1 MKAAVGGGWVITHLT
16 DRVCEMRNESWA
28 YRRLT
33 GQDGIVRVRTEPGFD
48 RAHMIDKGVAKAR
61 ESDEMLAQLLG
72 RDLMPSFVKFRET
85 SKRMA
90 TAMMTG
96 EESPLIGVKRA

>member
-33 GQDGIVRVRTEPGFD
+33 GQDGLVRVRVEPGCD
-48 RAHMIDKGVAKAR
+48 RSWMIEKGVAKAR
-61 ESDEMLAQLLG
+61 ESDEKLAQLMAK
-72 RDLMPSFVKFRET
+72 DVMPSVARFRET
-85 SKRMA
+85 SKRLA

-96 EESPLIGVKRA
+96 EESPLIGVKRV